1 MSLGAAGLPMPGIVT
16 VLVLVLVF
24 AHTLRLHCILP
35 RLSHCFASPVSY
47 GGLAADARRGG
58 PTFGAVGR
66 RCTAR
71 LFWMPRLP
79 PVFAAL
85 NALSTREAFDAV
97 GGFGAFG
104 GFGGFG
110 GLCGLGGFGFFPC
123 FAALTPLGG
132 PVCVGDVGRITR
144 TPSFSTRYTSTRGAS
159 R

>member
-16 VLVLVLVF
+16 VFVLVLVF
-24 AHTLRLHCILP
+24 AHTLRLHCMLP

-97 GGFGAFG
+97 GGFAAFG
-104 GFGGFG
+104 GLG
-110 GLCGLGGFGFFPC
+110 GLGGFGFFPC
-123 FAALTPLGG
+123 FAALAPLGG

>member
-16 VLVLVLVF
+16 VLVLVLVLVLVF

-66 RCTAR
+66 RCTVR
-71 LFWMPRLP
+71 PFRMPRLP

-85 NALSTREAFDAV
+85 NALNAREAFDAV

-104 GFGGFG
+104 G
-110 GLCGLGGFGFFPC
+110 LGGFGFFPC
-123 FAALTPLGG
+123 FAALAPLGG